1 MRLYRGLV
9 FALLL
14 LLPVAAAAQEEQQLI
29 AGVEPPIVND
39 IVVEG
44 GKTVTVDT
52 ISYYLGIYP
61 GDELDLEAIS
71 EGYHRLWESGLFED
85 VRIELEEIADNEVML
100 YVVVEERPF
109 VTTVEFEGNK
119 KIKTSALKDRLDEKG
134 VEVPR
139 NVPLRM
145 AQLSRIENAIKEI
158 YDTDGYRSAEVDFR
172 VEETTPNKRKV
183 VFVIDE
189 GGKVKIAN
197 IEFVGNE
204 VFGDSKLR
212 GALKK
217 TKETSLYQ
225 KFGGK
230 TIYSQENWD
239 EDRENLREFYMNR
252 GFKDIKVGQP
262 QLKLVA
268 NKPDAETL
276 KKKEYRLHI
285 TIPVEE
291 GEPYML
297 GDLSLD
303 GITIFNAEGL
313 ERMFEVKVGNTYN
326 YKAVQKGLEKLTEL
340 YQNSG
345 YIYAYA
351 NQVMEDREGDEKI
364 VDVII
369 DVFEGDRFRLGR
381 LEFSGNTTTRDKV
394 LRREFRLPEGA
405 HMAMGVFRS
414 SVFKVNALGYWK
426 LEEEPLEFDFD
437 DEAKRVNV
445 TVKGNEVGRNDIQFG
460 AGFSELDGF
469 FAQAQFNTRNF
480 LGRGNTLGVSVQ
492 IGRRTDYY
500 TLSYTEPYFL
510 DRRILLGGSIF
521 STSVD
526 ITDFVR
532 ETTGITVST
541 GLGVGTFSSVSA
553 LFAFEDVYSEFA
565 TTRQGILGTPTGGPQ
580 RPNDAPP
587 FEPVDRVERA
597 VEVFEGRTVS
607 ITPSYNVDSRDD
619 PFDPNRGKRLNARL
633 RMAGGP
639 LGGDFDYIRP
649 EITHTRFMPLSK
661 KFNIAFNAEVGQ
673 FFPYDDSEIPLYERY
688 RLGGDRTL
696 RGIPYYTVLPR
707 TEMGRY
713 FLTEYGSRMGG
724 DRYWLFNLEFQF
736 RVGGPVKLV
745 LFSDTGN
752 TYHEDQGWDFSLIR
766 RTAGLELRVFLP
778 IFQAPIRF
786 IYGVNLD
793 PFPDEDSS
801 DFQFSIGT
809 TF

>member
-1 MRLYRGLV
+1 
-9 FALLL
+9 
-14 LLPVAAAAQEEQQLI
+14 
-29 AGVEPPIVND
+29 
-39 IVVEG
+39 
-44 GKTVTVDT
+44 
-52 ISYYLGIYP
+52 
-61 GDELDLEAIS
+61 
-71 EGYHRLWESGLFED
+71 
-85 VRIELEEIADNEVML
+85 
-100 YVVVEERPF
+100 
-109 VTTVEFEGNK
+109 
-119 KIKTSALKDRLDEKG
+119 
-134 VEVPR
+134 
-139 NVPLRM
+139 
-145 AQLSRIENAIKEI
+145 
-158 YDTDGYRSAEVDFR
+158 
-172 VEETTPNKRKV
+172 
-183 VFVIDE
+183 
-189 GGKVKIAN
+189 
-197 IEFVGNE
+197 
-204 VFGDSKLR
+204 
-212 GALKK
+212 
-217 TKETSLYQ
+217 
-225 KFGGK
+225 
-230 TIYSQENWD
+230 
-239 EDRENLREFYMNR
+239 
-252 GFKDIKVGQP
+252 
-262 QLKLVA
+262 
-268 NKPDAETL
+268 
-276 KKKEYRLHI
+276 
-285 TIPVEE
+285 
-291 GEPYML
+291 ML

-303 GITIFNAEGL
+303 GITVFNAEGL
-313 ERMFEVKVGNTYN
+313 ERMFEVRVGNTYN
-326 YKAVQKGLEKLTEL
+326 YKAIQKGLEKLQEL

-364 VDVII
+364 VDVVI

-394 LRREFRLPEGA
+394 LRREFRLPEGS

-426 LEEEPLEFDFD
+426 LEEEPLDFDFD

-480 LGRGNTLGVSVQ
+480 LGRGNTLGVSLQ

-510 DRRILLGGSIF
+510 DRRILLGGSLF

-532 ETTGITVST
+532 ETTGITIST

-553 LFAFEDVYSEFA
+553 LYAFEDVYSEFA

-587 FEPVDRVERA
+587 LEPVDRIERA
-597 VEVFEGRTVS
+597 VEVFEGTTAS

-619 PFDPNRGKRLNARL
+619 PFDPNRGKRFSARL

-639 LGGDFDYIRP
+639 LGGNFDYIRP

-661 KFNIAFNAEVGQ
+661 KFNIAFNAEIGQ
-673 FFPYDDSEIPLYERY
+673 FFPYSDSEIPLYERY

-707 TEMGRY
+707 TEQGRY
-713 FLTEYGSRMGG
+713 FLTEFGSRMGG

-745 LFSDTGN
+745 VFTDLGN
-752 TYHEDQGWDFSLIR
+752 TYHEDQGWEMGLFR
-766 RTAGLELRVFLP
+766 KTTGLELRVFLP

-786 IYGVNLD
+786 IYGINLD